1 MFAALYVSLSMLQE
15 RTDRVASA
23 TLLNKHGRRSDN
35 RDPALGNRTLT
46 VSQITA
52 PNPMSWKFPVK
63 IPDNSWF
70 SPSRTL
76 KPLLISSYADVAEFP
91 VNPCS
96 KTKFVNFWAESE
108 GLRAFCAIVPVNFPV
123 NGKFLALQQA
133 DSADR
138 GLPSFNQYLIS
149 VLSRL
154 QAYFAPEHA
163 IHQYE
168 ISDCDSDTY
177 RPPDQAVLQ
186 RIRSGSRIV
195 DGDIRDRGITG
206 RKKGWI
212 QGESRSSQHAR
223 QVHAGT

>member
-76 KPLLISSYADVAEFP
+76 KPLLISSYGAVGRI
-91 VNPCS
+91 PC
-96 KTKFVNFWAESE
+96 
-108 GLRAFCAIVPVNFPV
+108 
-123 NGKFLALQQA
+123 
-133 DSADR
+133 
-138 GLPSFNQYLIS
+138 
-149 VLSRL
+149 
-154 QAYFAPEHA
+154 
-163 IHQYE
+163 
-168 ISDCDSDTY
+168 
-177 RPPDQAVLQ
+177 
-186 RIRSGSRIV
+186 
-195 DGDIRDRGITG
+195 
-206 RKKGWI
+206 
-212 QGESRSSQHAR
+212 
-223 QVHAGT
+223 